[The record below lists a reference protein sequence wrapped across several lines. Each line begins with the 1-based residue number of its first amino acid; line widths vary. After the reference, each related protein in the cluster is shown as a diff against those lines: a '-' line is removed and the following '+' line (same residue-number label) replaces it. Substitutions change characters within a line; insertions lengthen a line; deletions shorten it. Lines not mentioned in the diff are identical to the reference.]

1 MDLIKQK
8 RVFDYVGYVCSKI
21 LLDDLNNC
29 TFVLTVLK
37 QFDKLVTS
45 VLSVTNKDL
54 QLQANETTF
63 EQRKSH
69 VQGCAMQ
76 VWKQTYLRNKRQKY
90 VQDYECR

>member
-29 TFVLTVLK
+29 TFFLTVLK
-37 QFDKLVTS
+37 QFDKLVTN

-54 QLQANETTF
+54 QLKANETTF

-69 VQGCAMQ
+69 DFIHLMRPYTLSRDVQCKCG
-76 VWKQTYLRNKRQKY
+76 NKHT
-90 VQDYECR
+90 